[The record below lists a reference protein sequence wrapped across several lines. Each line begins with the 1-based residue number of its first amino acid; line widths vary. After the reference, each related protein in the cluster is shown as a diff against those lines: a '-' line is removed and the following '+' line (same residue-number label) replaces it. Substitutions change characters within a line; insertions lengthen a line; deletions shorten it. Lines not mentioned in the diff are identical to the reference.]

1 MSALTVT
8 LGADITALKR
18 AMAGAAELVGA
29 SARRM
34 SKVTG
39 AGLAGLGK
47 GGAAALSKGF
57 SVAGVALKA
66 GLGSALAGGAAA
78 MGVGVKAVNAAADF
92 EQTKVAFATLI
103 GDAGKAEQTLAK
115 LRELGAQTPFEFPE
129 LADAGRKLIAFGES
143 ADSVPETLRRIGD
156 VSAGV
161 QAPVNEIA
169 ELYGKARVQGRL
181 FAEDINQLTGRG
193 IPIIQELAKQF
204 GVSDSEVKKLVESG
218 QVGFPNIERAFI
230 SMTSQGGKFAGMM
243 EAQSKTTSGLFSTL
257 KDTINEVFL
266 TLGTPIN
273 DAIRPLVEQAIGLVQ
288 KLAPLAAEAGKR
300 VKDAIMFVIA
310 AFKSGQLLDLVTSGL
325 KLAFALGVNAL
336 INGFRM
342 AIEFFWNLLTDGAMW
357 KSLGTTLLGLVAGF
371 GAALLNAFQTPIVYL
386 QAGMEW
392 VIAHLLKGLLKIP
405 GMSDLLGIEEQYVDT
420 NFASILKDR
429 KEMGAELF
437 GMNFKEMAA
446 DAQGLLGKGAPE
458 LAGRVAEAARKAG
471 ETNGSDLIDT
481 SGLRDSFGKV
491 AQSIRDSMPK
501 PEEVKQAAT
510 AAAKVTTETGPTVA
524 KPAASANALAPIVT
538 SLGKVGGGGYSSG
551 ALDAQREN
559 NKLTSE
565 TNRILREIGERM
577 RPGSGV
583 AAASF
588 G

>member
-18 AMAGAAELVGA
+18 AMAGATELVSA
-29 SARRM
+29 STRRM
-34 SKVTG
+34 GKLTG

-57 SVAGVALKA
+57 SVAGTAFKA
-66 GLGSALAGGAAA
+66 SIGAAMAGGAAA
-78 MGVGVKAVNAAADF
+78 VGIGVKAVNAAADF
-92 EQTKVAFATLI
+92 EQTKVAFTTLI
-103 GDAGKAEQTLAK
+103 GDAAKAEETLGK
-115 LRELGAQTPFEFPE
+115 LRELGAKTPFEFPE

-204 GVSDSEVKKLVESG
+204 GVSESEVKKLVESG
-218 QVGFPNIERAFI
+218 KVGFPNIERAFI
-230 SMTSQGGKFAGMM
+230 DMTSQGGKFSGMM

-300 VKDAIMFVIA
+300 VKEAVMFVIA
-310 AFKSGQLLDLVTSGL
+310 AFKSGQILDLLTSGL
-325 KLAFALGVNAL
+325 KLAFAVGVNAL
-336 INGFRM
+336 VNGFRT
-342 AIEFFWNLLTDGAMW
+342 AVEFFWNLLTDGAMW

-386 QAGMEW
+386 QSGMEW
-392 VIAHLLKGLLKIP
+392 VVAHLLKGLLKIP
-405 GMSDLLGIEEQYVDT
+405 GMSDLLGFDESAVETD
-420 NFASILKDR
+420 FGRILKDR
-429 KEMGAELF
+429 QETGAELF
-437 GMNFKEMAA
+437 GFNFKDMAA
-446 DAQGLLGKGAPE
+446 KADEMLGAGAPA
-458 LAGRVAEAARKAG
+458 LAERVAEAARKAG
-471 ETNGSDLIDT
+471 ESSGSDLIDT

-491 AQSIRDSMPK
+491 VASIRDTMPK
-501 PEEVKQAAT
+501 PEEAAKAVSGAGK
-510 AAAKVTTETGPTVA
+510 AAAPSLATTAGAGQTA
-524 KPAASANALAPIVT
+524 RLDPIVT
-538 SLGKVGGGGYSSG
+538 SLGKVGGGGYG
-551 ALDAQREN
+551 PNALDAQREN
-559 NKLTSE
+559 NRLTGE
-565 TNRILREIGERM
+565 TNRLLTDLNRRVERL
-577 RPGSGV
+577 GGGGQ
-583 AAASF
+583 AAF

>member
-1 MSALTVT
+1 
-8 LGADITALKR
+8 
-18 AMAGAAELVGA
+18 
-29 SARRM
+29 M
-34 SKVTG
+34 SKLSG
-39 AGLAGLGK
+39 AGLAGMGK

-57 SVAGVALKA
+57 SVAGTALKA
-66 GLGSALAGGAAA
+66 GIGAALAGGTAAV
-78 MGVGVKAVNAAADF
+78 GVGVKAINAAADF
-92 EQTKVAFATLI
+92 EQTKVAFSTLI

-129 LADAGRKLIAFGES
+129 LADAGRKLIAFGEN

-204 GVSDSEVKKLVESG
+204 GVSDSQVKKLVESG
-218 QVGFPNIERAFI
+218 QVGFPNIERAFV
-230 SMTSQGGKFAGMM
+230 SMTSQGGKFSGMM

-288 KLAPLAAEAGKR
+288 KLTPLATEAGKR
-300 VKDAIMFVIA
+300 IKDAIMFVIA
-310 AFKSGQLLDLVTSGL
+310 AFKSGQILDLVASSM
-325 KLAFALGVNAL
+325 KLAFAVGVNTL
-336 INGFRM
+336 VNGFRL
-342 AIEFFWNLLTDGAMW
+342 AVEFFWNLITDGAMW

-392 VIAHLLKGLLKIP
+392 VVAHLLKGLLKIP
-405 GMSDLLGIEEQYVDT
+405 GMADLLGFDESAVET
-420 NFASILKDR
+420 NFGKILKDR
-429 KEMGAELF
+429 KETGGELF
-437 GMNFKEMAA
+437 GFNMKELAKQA
-446 DAQGLLGKGAPE
+446 DDLMSSGAPKLGE
-458 LAGRVAEAARKAG
+458 RVAEAARKAG
-471 ETNGSDLIDT
+471 ESTSAELIDT
-481 SGLRDSFGKV
+481 TALRDSFGKV
-491 AQSIRDSMPK
+491 VGSIRDTMPK

-510 AAAKVTTETGPTVA
+510 AAAKTTGSTAPVA
-524 KPAASANALAPIVT
+524 ANQSASLAPIVT

-551 ALDAQREN
+551 TLDAQREN

-565 TNRILREIGERM
+565 TNRILRDMSERM
-577 RPGSGV
+577 KPGTGKFV
-583 AAASF
+583 PTF